1 MEEEKPNCVRA
12 VRVLWDIRL
21 ILFSRINHQTHF
33 YKRIKIRLFEWVR
46 CKKCSRK
53 SMKFCTKK
61 IVRDELLSEPKWI
74 DRESTILVALSAQ
87 NSNLA
92 HYFNFTQRPLNYT
105 SCKTAYGDRTEL
117 KKHASSKTLFGGI
130 NLLQIYKKIFRGKDL
145 SECKNF
151 TFNKN
156 LYIYIST
163 EEEVFFRNYYLRA
176 NADCGLI
183 MF

>member
-33 YKRIKIRLFEWVR
+33 YKRIKIRLFQWVR

-61 IVRDELLSEPKWI
+61 IVRDELFSEPKWI

-87 NSNLA
+87 NSNLIA
-92 HYFNFTQRPLNYT
+92 HYFNFTQRTLNYT
-105 SCKTAYGDRTEL
+105 PCKTAYGDRTEL

-151 TFNKN
+151 TFNKY
-156 LYIYIST
+156 LYILVYIS
-163 EEEVFFRNYYLRA
+163 
-176 NADCGLI
+176 GLV
-183 MF
+183 MFL